1 MKTIIFIF
9 VFLISTSLPLKAMS
23 AVDVCHFEG
32 FVYYNAQFEDGAIV
46 YVLEEETGYIMQWV
60 AANPDGSFGITV
72 NTDEF
77 IFVAESVLDNRR
89 FVMSNDDLNACGN
102 NEVIINTRYFYFI
115 PTVYGRE

>member
-1 MKTIIFIF
+1 MKTIITVLVLITFTFI
-9 VFLISTSLPLKAMS
+9 PLKAFEN
-23 AVDVCHFEG
+23 VDVCHFEG

-60 AANPDGSFGITV
+60 VANPDGSFGITV

>member
-1 MKTIIFIF
+1 MKATILTFIL
-9 VFLISTSLPLKAMS
+9 LISAFLPIKAAS
-23 AVDVCHFEG
+23 TVDVCHFEG

-46 YVLEEETGYIMQWV
+46 SILDEATGYVMQWV
-60 AANPDGSFGITV
+60 IANPDGSFSITV

-89 FVMSNDDLNACGN
+89 FVISNDDLNACGN

-115 PTVYGRE
+115 STVYGR